1 MSQSKSNAKM
11 PDDAEGKVISRSV
24 VQPGSEA
31 SRSAQFCAGCGAKT
45 SGGASSCWRCG
56 RFFQSRE
63 SGTWSVQNSFY
74 RLPALRTYR
83 SAPPV
88 KRILAALADS
98 TFLLGFLVVAELIAN
113 ALVMTHQ
120 ASAAQIL
127 TTMVVSAVL
136 APIFYFLIFDG
147 SKGQGTPGKL
157 FFDLKVTDLSDRPA
171 GASGVFRRFAAKSIF
186 SLPTLILLS
195 LALQMGVQL
204 SAFALCLTVLGMPLA
219 LYALDVL
226 LAFANEENR
235 TLVDRLSGTMVL
247 RR

>member
-1 MSQSKSNAKM
+1 MSKSNAKT
-11 PDDAEGKVISRSV
+11 PNDADGKLIARSV
-24 VQPGSEA
+24 QANSAA
-31 SRSAQFCAGCGAKT
+31 SKSAQFCAGCGAKI
-45 SGGASSCWRCG
+45 SGEASSCWRCG

-113 ALVMTHQ
+113 AMLRTEQ
-120 ASAAQIL
+120 ATPVQIIISVVLAA
-127 TTMVVSAVL
+127 VF

-147 SKGQGTPGKL
+147 SKVQGTPGKT

-171 GASGVFRRFAAKSIF
+171 GPTGVFRRFAAKSIF
-186 SLPTLILLS
+186 VFPTIIFLS
-195 LALQMGVQL
+195 LALQMGAHM

-219 LYALDVL
+219 LYALDVS
-226 LAFANEENR
+226 LAFTNEENR